1 MDNKNTNLD
10 NRVQFFSDNNQ
21 IFLDNS
27 NVIHN
32 NTVNDNSLFNNND
45 DVFFDN
51 NKQDNS
57 SFLKNNNTG
66 GRVIEVE
73 FFGGNRKKKDN
84 KFFKL
89 NKNKKNIFWFVILV
103 LILVILLVSRLLF
116 TSGLVD
122 TYYEYYS
129 TINKKESLAT
139 VIYNDNIIYN
149 NGKLDDRVGA
159 AEELVNCINRPIDLN
174 KLPDSINSIVDE
186 IAEYYNSSNDYFAF
200 KYKDIY
206 TGFSISHNEK
216 QVIYAAS
223 AIKAP
228 KDIYLYEMASLGKV
242 NLKDELVY
250 SKEYYNTGTGM
261 IKISPFG
268 SSYTIKDLIMY
279 STVYSDNAAH
289 NMLMDKYGRNNMLSF
304 WKEKGT
310 EVIFTENNNWG
321 MINANDASIYMEEL
335 YRFFK
340 EDKVYGKELMD
351 NFIDSKGKFIR
362 NKDGDIVASKGGW
375 SGSAIHDVGIVFD
388 ENPYIVV
395 GLSNLG
401 NTSEYSSYFNKVND
415 FAYRLHNEYWKYK
428 MNICNN
434 INQY

>member
-1 MDNKNTNLD
+1 MVVIMDNKNTNLD
-10 NRVQFFSDNNQ
+10 NRVQLFSDNNQ
-21 IFLDNS
+21 IFFDN
-27 NVIHN
+27 N
-32 NTVNDNSLFNNND
+32 NIVHNNND
-45 DVFFDN
+45 LNSDLFVNNDNGSFWEDN
-51 NKQDNS
+51 NKS
-57 SFLKNNNTG
+57 K
-66 GRVIEVE
+66 VIEVE
-73 FFGGNRKKKDN
+73 FFSGNKVRKKNDFLKII
-84 KFFKL
+84 
-89 NKNKKNIFWFVILV
+89 KNKKVI
-103 LILVILLVSRLLF
+103 LILVILVLLLVVFIVSRLLF

-129 TINKKESLAT
+129 IIDKKESLGT

-149 NGKLDDRVGA
+149 SDKLDDRVGA
-159 AEELVNCINRPIDLN
+159 AEELVNCINKPIDLN

-206 TGFSISHNEK
+206 TGFSISHNEM
-216 QVIYAAS
+216 QEIYAAS
-223 AIKAP
+223 TIKAP

-250 SKEYYNTGTGM
+250 TKNYYNTGTGM
-261 IKISPFG
+261 IKTSPFG
-268 SSYTIKDLIMY
+268 SIYTIKDLVMY

-310 EVIFTENNNWG
+310 SVIFTQNNNWG
-321 MINANDASIYMEEL
+321 MINANDAAIYMEEL
-335 YRFFK
+335 YRFYK

-401 NTSEYSSYFNKVND
+401 NTTEYSSYFNKIND

>member
-1 MDNKNTNLD
+1 MKKIFKIFDY
-10 NRVQFFSDNNQ
+10 FFIGFSYLISKKIIALGVIILFVSLLKTSLGYKEELLIKEHDM
-21 IFLDNS
+21 IFE
-27 NVIHN
+27 
-32 NTVNDNSLFNNND
+32 
-45 DVFFDN
+45 
-51 NKQDNS
+51 
-57 SFLKNNNTG
+57 KNNPNINYYNAFEEQNDYDNTSA
-66 GRVIEVE
+66 ISNYLSCYQKQIKPEE
-73 FFGGNRKKKDN
+73 
-84 KFFKL
+84 L
-89 NKNKKNIFWFVILV
+89 P
-103 LILVILLVSRLLF
+103 
-116 TSGLVD
+116 
-122 TYYEYYS
+122 
-129 TINKKESLAT
+129 
-139 VIYNDNIIYN
+139 DNIINY
-149 NGKLDDRVGA
+149 
-159 AEELVNCINRPIDLN
+159 
-174 KLPDSINSIVDE
+174 INSLKILYDE
-186 IAEYYNSSNDYFAF
+186 NEEHYAFFYQDLFSGFTVSYNEDSPIFTASS
-200 KYKDIY
+200 
-206 TGFSISHNEK
+206 
-216 QVIYAAS
+216 
-223 AIKAP
+223 IKGPAM
-228 KDIYLYEMASLGKV
+228 IYLYEMASLGKV

-434 INQY
+434 INQYQEVS